1 VFDSIIVPLD
11 GGPYAERALEPASRL
26 ARTTGAAI
34 VTMSVVDEAGQDERH
49 VYIEAI
55 TERLDVPTRS
65 PYVLVSHDPEAC
77 IANAGEAEGSLIVM
91 TSHAR
96 SRPSHA
102 LLGSVADSVVR
113 ALERPVLV
121 IGRNWKE
128 SESWPRGSV
137 TVPLDGSENA
147 ERILIT
153 TSEWCRATGADAW
166 PITVVN
172 PSREAGAG
180 TDTGYVRQIAESLE
194 RDGVRCGWEVLHESD
209 TADAIVTF
217 TQLQDA
223 DLITMTTHGRT
234 GLARLTLGSVA
245 ARVLHDAPC
254 PVLLLRPSHL
264 EA

>member
-1 VFDSIIVPLD
+1 MLIGHHP
-11 GGPYAERALEPASRL
+11 
-26 ARTTGAAI
+26 
-34 VTMSVVDEAGQDERH
+34 DE
-49 VYIEAI
+49 
-55 TERLDVPTRS
+55 
-65 PYVLVSHDPEAC
+65 C

-96 SRPSHA
+96 SGPSRA

-113 ALERPVLV
+113 ALERPVLL

-128 SESWPRGSV
+128 TESWPRGSV

-147 ERILIT
+147 ERIL
-153 TSEWCRATGADAW
+153 TSATEWSRATGAAAW

-194 RDGVRCGWEVLHESD
+194 RDGVRTGWEVLHESEA
-209 TADAIVTF
+209 ADAIVTF
-217 TQLQDA
+217 AKLQDA
-223 DLITMTTHGRT
+223 DLIAMTTHGRT

-245 ARVLHDAPC
+245 ARVLHDATC
-254 PVLLLRPSHL
+254 PVLLLRPSDL
-264 EA
+264 AA